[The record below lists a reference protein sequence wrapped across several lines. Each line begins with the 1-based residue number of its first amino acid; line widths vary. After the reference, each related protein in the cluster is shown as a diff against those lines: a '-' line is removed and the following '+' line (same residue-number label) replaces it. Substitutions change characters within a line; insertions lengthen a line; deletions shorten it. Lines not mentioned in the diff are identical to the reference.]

1 MKRLSKIVNIVNFC
15 LARYAILAPKAIPA
29 GFMDGHKACEL
40 LLEALQLE
48 TSEYRLGHSK
58 VFFKA
63 GVLGRLE
70 DMRDVRLGE
79 VLTQFQSYCRG
90 YLMRK
95 MYRKLIDQRYVVW
108 AKG

>member
-1 MKRLSKIVNIVNFC
+1 
-15 LARYAILAPKAIPA
+15 
-29 GFMDGHKACEL
+29 MDGRKACESL
-40 LLEALQLE
+40 IDALQLE
-48 TSEYRLGHSK
+48 NSEYRMGNSK

-70 DMRDVRLGE
+70 DMRDIRLGE

-95 MYRKLIDQRYVVW
+95 MHKKLIDQRYVRVNFMNQKNDANW
-108 AKG
+108 

>member
-1 MKRLSKIVNIVNFC
+1 
-15 LARYAILAPKAIPA
+15 
-29 GFMDGHKACEL
+29 MDGRKACESL
-40 LLEALQLE
+40 IDALQLE
-48 TSEYRLGHSK
+48 NSEYRMGNSK

-70 DMRDVRLGE
+70 DMRDIRLGE

-95 MYRKLIDQRYVVW
+95 MHKKLIDQRYARVNFMNQKNHANW
-108 AKG
+108 